1 MNNPEVKK
9 LIRKYDYLFW
19 YTPEQ
24 EKENISLDMLVENIL
39 NYGDMD
45 AIKNLFETLGLQK
58 TAEIFFNA
66 TGRKKGNYFPEIHNL
81 FTLYFKKHV

>member
-1 MNNPEVKK
+1 MNSPEVKK
-9 LIRKYDYLFW
+9 LIRKYNYLFW

-58 TAEIFFNA
+58 TAEVFFNA
-66 TGRKKGNYFPEIHNL
+66 KGRKKGNYFPEIHNF
-81 FTLYFKKHV
+81 FTLYFQKHV